1 MVDHKYK
8 RLKNKGQIIT
18 MDLFLALI
26 IFMFI
31 VIAYFSFIILYEQ
44 RLDNEVESND
54 MKTIGYDVTEFLCSY
69 NTYWQNDTQKQPC
82 LAYNYLNISQSK
94 LDNFLNMNESQIK
107 QAFNI
112 KRFDF
117 YFEIPYKNGTI
128 LFSKGTKQSSSDL
141 QGKLAVSITRNVL
154 LNETALLLNFVL
166 YEK

>member
-1 MVDHKYK
+1 MIQIGKK
-8 RLKNKGQIIT
+8 RSQVIT

-26 IFMFI
+26 IFMLI
-31 VIAYFSFIILYEQ
+31 IIAYFSFIILYEQ

-54 MKTIGYDVTEFLCSY
+54 MKLISYDITEFLCSY
-69 NTYWQNDTQKQPC
+69 NTYWKNDTQKQPGIG
-82 LAYNYLNISQSK
+82 YNYLNISQSK
-94 LDNFLNMNESQIK
+94 LDDFLSMNETYIK

-117 YFEIPYKNGTI
+117 YFEVAYKNGTI
-128 LFSKGTKQSSSDL
+128 LFSKGTKQQAVDL
-141 QGKLAVSITRNVL
+141 QGKLAVGVTRNVL